1 MRRDYFYKNN
11 YQGKFIVI
19 EGIDGSG
26 KSTQA
31 KKLYQWIKE
40 HKKKVHLTSE
50 PTSYLIGGLIRSQ
63 LIKDWKSSLEC
74 LQLLF
79 AADRAYHL
87 EKEII
92 PLLKKGY
99 MVISDRYFLST
110 IAYGLL
116 EIEDLNWLLEINRRF
131 LLPDLTFILDLPSE
145 EAIKRMKNERF
156 FVNLFEEK
164 KKLEKV
170 RKNYKRL
177 VKIIPKI
184 KLINGNLSVEEVFS
198 QIKKD
203 LKL

>member
-1 MRRDYFYKNN
+1 MTKNL
-11 YQGKFIVI
+11 YSGKFIVI

-31 KKLYQWIKE
+31 KKLYQWFKE
-40 HKKKVHLTSE
+40 NKKKVHLTSE

-99 MVISDRYFLST
+99 VVISDRYFLST

-116 EIEDLNWLLEINRRF
+116 EIKDLHWLLEINRRF
-131 LLPDLTFILDLPSE
+131 PLPDLTFILDLSPE
-145 EAIKRMKNERF
+145 VAIKRMQRERF

-177 VKIIPKI
+177 AKIIPKTRLV
-184 KLINGNLSVEEVFS
+184 KGNLSIEEVFS
-198 QIKKD
+198 QIKKE
-203 LKL
+203 LEI